1 MSALARAQNLAPGVN
16 PGMVDVT
23 LSRETATFSV
33 PVSEA
38 VMPDGLR
45 TAVAKA
51 KANEDNRITTPKSE
65 NYLELEPMED
75 AGEWQ
80 PGDAHDAIAPGHGL
94 TPQDIAL
101 LRRMAPPAA
110 E

>member
-1 MSALARAQNLAPGVN
+1 MGALTRAQNLGSGVIS
-16 PGMVDVT
+16 GMVDVT

-45 TAVAKA
+45 AAVSQAN
-51 KANEDNRITTPKSE
+51 ANENNRITTAKHADF
-65 NYLELEPMED
+65 LELEPLED
-75 AGEWQ
+75 AGDWQ